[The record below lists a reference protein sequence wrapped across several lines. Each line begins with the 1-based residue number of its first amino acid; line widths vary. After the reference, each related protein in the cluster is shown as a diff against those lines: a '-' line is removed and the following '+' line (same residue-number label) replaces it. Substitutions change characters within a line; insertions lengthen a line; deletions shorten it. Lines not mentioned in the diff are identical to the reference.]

1 MHCGSHAL
9 LPGRSVCGNC
19 PRSLFPGIRKSA
31 DFHAPWSVFLNN
43 QESDLPELPV
53 LRSGIFPFRRGWSP
67 AHGNLPFLQ
76 LALHTDSTSRKQKLL
91 SHLLLLSRFY
101 PLSVSGYGCGYGN
114 LHHLKSSQPEY
125 HLLPAVLPA
134 RYSLLFPGQ
143 YTHLLPL
150 PAFSL
155 SSATESCLP
164 VVPVLFLLRL
174 SLSFFS
180 LDDTGDTDLP
190 QLPEFPLP
198 GFFPAAHP
206 SVCPAPRLMPAPASF
221 YLPDYADKSDVPKV
235 FAELR
240 HSAILWPPYDN
251 VK

>member
-1 MHCGSHAL
+1 MSKERFFKGTFL
-9 LPGRSVCGNC
+9 LT
-19 PRSLFPGIRKSA
+19 SA
-31 DFHAPWSVFLNN
+31 GL
-43 QESDLPELPV
+43 
-53 LRSGIFPFRRGWSP
+53 I
-67 AHGNLPFLQ
+67 
-76 LALHTDSTSRKQKLL
+76 SRIM
-91 SHLLLLSRFY
+91 
-101 PLSVSGYGCGYGN
+101 G
-114 LHHLKSSQPEY
+114 
-125 HLLPAVLPA
+125 
-134 RYSLLFPGQ
+134 
-143 YTHLLPL
+143 
-150 PAFSL
+150 SL

-206 SVCPAPRLMPAPASF
+206 SVCPAPRLMPAPASI

-240 HSAILWPPYDN
+240 HSAIL
-251 VK
+251 